1 MPVGER
7 ISCRFVHDGFS
18 WSQPL
23 EPAGTARPDGKTSK
37 FQRLLDYQ
45 PLSDLERSILVTT
58 LDDLPSE
65 LAGRDHPLIA
75 VGWARRAAGLN
86 LGRYVHGDQPG
97 VELQGPERPLTST
110 QCDRGKGKN
119 RSIFTW
125 RDNENVSRRPQFV

>member
-23 EPAGTARPDGKTSK
+23 EPASTALPDGKTSK

-58 LDDLPSE
+58 LDDLP
-65 LAGRDHPLIA
+65 LIA
-75 VGWARRAAGLN
+75 VGWARRAAGLD
-86 LGRYVHGDQPG
+86 LGRYVHRDQPG
-97 VELQGPERPLTST
+97 VELQGPDGPLTSIR
-110 QCDRGKGKN
+110 CDRGKGKK
-119 RSIFTW
+119 RIAEAEVRT
-125 RDNENVSRRPQFV
+125 DGNEGSSLDRK